1 MLPNIYIDNTP
12 LSDLGVVLAPDSYKS
27 LLQWSVLKSI
37 QTNDWQEHDYIEP
50 DLINPCLDKRSVT
63 LNFHANGVDG
73 YERFMDYLMSKAVFT
88 WNFADLG
95 VELNLRLQS
104 NSLKS
109 TTAKWQSF
117 SIAFAD
123 DAPYAPQRAVF
134 SNLRLGNDILTID
147 AYSLGFFGITV
158 LDGTIA
164 SLRQIGKVK
173 ERLAVSSNNTD
184 GQQYDTDGDV
194 VTASN
199 DFTIKCLIRAADM
212 PTCVSNYYALLNYI
226 RRAGLRR
233 IVINKDYRAFDV
245 YYKTET
251 CESVIMKLASGNA
264 GIVFNIT
271 FSVVDKMRLN
281 VLVDDGAMFALTD
294 GHGTLLGR

>member
-1 MLPNIYIDNTP
+1 MLPNIYIDDVP
-12 LSDLGVVLAPDSYKS
+12 LLDLGVVLAPDSYKS

-37 QTNDWQEHDYIEP
+37 QTNDWQEHDYVEP
-50 DLINPCLDKRSVT
+50 DLINPCLDKRNVT
-63 LNFHANGVDG
+63 LNFHANGLEG
-73 YERFMDYLMSKAVFT
+73 YERFIDRLMSKAVFA

-95 VELNLRLQS
+95 VVLNLRVQS
-104 NSLKS
+104 NNLKS

-117 SIAFAD
+117 SVVFVD
-123 DAPYAPQRAVF
+123 DAPYAPQRAVT
-134 SNLRLGNDILTID
+134 SNLRLGNDVLSLD

-158 LDGTIA
+158 LDGTLD

-173 ERLAVSSNNTD
+173 ERLTISAGNTD
-184 GQQYDTDGDV
+184 GQQYDTEGDV

-199 DFTIKCLIRAADM
+199 DITIKCLIRAADM

-233 IVINKDYRAFDV
+233 IVITKDYRAFDV
-245 YYKTET
+245 YYKSET
-251 CESVIMKLASGNA
+251 CENVIMKLGSGNA
-264 GIVFNIT
+264 GIVFNVT

-294 GHGTLLGR
+294 NQGTLLGR